1 MSSPRRGLV
10 LGAGGVLGAAWMIGA
25 LCALEEE
32 IGLDATKVDALLGT
46 SAGSVVA
53 ALLAAG
59 VSPHEQRAHQRG
71 EVLDGSP
78 LAEVEFDYALGGRP
92 PAPWP
97 GVGSARLLAAVVRDR
112 RLLSAPVVLA
122 GLVPRGRGSVQ
133 ALAELIEQILPD
145 WPKHPRLQT
154 VAMDYDAG
162 GRVALGRPE
171 GDGLIVPAQAVAAS
185 CAIPGWF
192 APVEIDGRVYVDGGT
207 TSIASADLIAGH
219 RLDEVYVVA
228 PLAWLASPNSMG
240 PSLWM
245 LQHWRRA
252 LTRQLNREVEHLRAE
267 GTQVTIIAPSAEDL
281 VALGTNPMDEH
292 RRLEVLETS
301 MRTSRATV
309 RGMRR
314 ARLGQATVRRSPD
327 GRTSG
332 HNGGRKS
339 GGPASK
345 SSEGERG
352 GASNGGK
359 RGGNSGNGKGRGGR
373 SGGAASRRRDER

>member
-32 IGLDATKVDALLGT
+32 LGIDATKVDALLGT

-59 VSPHEQRAHQRG
+59 VSPEEQRAHQRG

-78 LAEVEFDYALGGRP
+78 LADVEFDYALGGRP
-92 PAPWP
+92 PTPWP

-112 RLLSAPVVLA
+112 RLLSAPVVLV
-122 GLVPRGRGSVQ
+122 GLVPRGRGS
-133 ALAELIEQILPD
+133 ADTLAALIEEILPE
-145 WPKHPRLQT
+145 WPKSPQLQM
-154 VAMDYDAG
+154 VAMDYHAG
-162 GRVALGRPE
+162 ERVALGRPT
-171 GDGLIVPAQAVAAS
+171 DHKVMAPAQAVAAS

-207 TSIASADLIAGH
+207 TSIASADMIAGH
-219 RLDEVYVVA
+219 RLDEVYVLA

-245 LQHWRRA
+245 IQHWRRA
-252 LTRQLNREVEHLRAE
+252 LTRQLNREVEQLRAE
-267 GTQVTIIAPSAEDL
+267 GTRVTIVAPSAEDL

-301 MRTSRATV
+301 MRTSRASV
-309 RGMRR
+309 RGMGRGR
-314 ARLGQATVRRSPD
+314 NGSRKGGGQVGKA
-327 GRTSG
+327 
-332 HNGGRKS
+332 
-339 GGPASK
+339 
-345 SSEGERG
+345 SEGER
-352 GASNGGK
+352 SRRPNGGK
-359 RGGNSGNGKGRGGR
+359 RGGNAGNGKGQRGGR
-373 SGGAASRRRDER
+373 SGRRG

>member
-1 MSSPRRGLV
+1 MTSPRRGLV

-32 IGLDATKVDALLGT
+32 TGVDATKVDALLGT

-59 VSPHEQRAHQRG
+59 VSPDEQRAHQRG
-71 EVLDGSP
+71 ETLDGSP

-97 GVGSARLLAAVVRDR
+97 GLGSARLLAAIVRDR

-133 ALAELIEQILPD
+133 VLAELIEQILPA
-145 WPKHPRLQT
+145 WPRHPHLQT

-162 GRVALGRPE
+162 ERVALGRPNRN
-171 GDGLIVPAQAVAAS
+171 GAVLPAQAVAAS

-207 TSIASADLIAGH
+207 TSIASADLIAGQH
-219 RLDEVYVVA
+219 LDEVYVIA

-267 GTQVTIIAPSAEDL
+267 GTQVTIIAPTAEDL

-301 MRTSRATV
+301 LRTSRAAV
-309 RGMRR
+309 RGMGRR
-314 ARLGQATVRRSPD
+314 RLGQTAVRRPPAGHNGGGRKGAGQRG

-332 HNGGRKS
+332 TADR
-339 GGPASK
+339 
-345 SSEGERG
+345 
-352 GASNGGK
+352 
-359 RGGNSGNGKGRGGR
+359 
-373 SGGAASRRRDER
+373 RRRDER